1 MKLSSSHKIAFLLA
15 SLLGANM
22 AMAQQADEIS
32 TDRPDFVESSEV
44 VGKGRIQIET
54 GFSLER
60 NTANGSRD
68 RQTTT
73 PTLLR
78 IGIEE
83 DWELRF
89 ETDGKT
95 KQTTERLAG
104 GATQKTSGYSDLSVG
119 LKWHMMDAQGV
130 LPAVAV
136 LIHADVDSGSTAFR
150 GQGMRPS
157 VRFTEEWEL
166 PYDISLG
173 IMEGIMLDKNELG
186 QRFNSGIF
194 GITMSKGWTE
204 KFRTFIE
211 FASPQIARAQNGG
224 SQASFDLG
232 ATYLLTPT
240 LQLDTALFKGL
251 NRRTPDLTFGVGLS
265 AKF

>member
-1 MKLSSSHKIAFLLA
+1 MNNLNKGSALLFFV
-15 SLLGANM
+15 SLLSADI
-22 AMAQQADEIS
+22 AIAQQVDEIS

-44 VGKGRIQIET
+44 VGKGRVQIET
-54 GFSLER
+54 GYVLER

-78 IGIEE
+78 IGVEE

-95 KQTTERLAG
+95 SQRSESLANG
-104 GATQKTSGYSDLSVG
+104 TVQSSSGYSDLSVG
-119 LKWHMMDAQGV
+119 VKWHMLDAKGL
-130 LPAVAV
+130 LPSMAV
-136 LIHADVDSGSTAFR
+136 LVHADIDSGSTAFR
-150 GQGMRPS
+150 GQGVRPS
-157 VRFTEEWEL
+157 VRFTQEWEL
-166 PYDISLG
+166 PSDISLG
-173 IMEGIMLDKNELG
+173 IMEGVIHDQNELG

-211 FASPQIARAQNGG
+211 FASPQIARAQHGG
-224 SQASFDLG
+224 SLASFDLG
-232 ATYLLTPT
+232 ITYLLTPT
-240 LQLDTALFKGL
+240 LQLDVAAFKGL
-251 NRRTPDLTFGVGLS
+251 NQRTPDLAIGAGIS